1 MTAPPQKPRA
11 VLAHAIWGRGGAEAV
26 AAWALV
32 ALRERFDLTLVTR
45 GGFDCDALNALAGTD
60 LSPGDLRVLT
70 LPAQSRIGT
79 FEAARFNRALAALG
93 RDYDLRVSL
102 SGVRRWNAPAL
113 HLLSARDWHPAL
125 AGQTGPR
132 AKLLRRVIDGPALH
146 PRPDDTVIANSRWL
160 AAASAPLC
168 PGRVRVIPPPVALA
182 AASDS
187 LPDWAARRE
196 DVLIF
201 GRIAP
206 EKRIERAI
214 DIVARA
220 RAQGFR
226 GRLVIAGPDGPP
238 EYMAR
243 IHALIAAQRWIERLP
258 PQSGAAK
265 TALLGSLRYGLNCC
279 EVEAFG
285 IATAEMAAS
294 GMIPLVPRGT
304 GQDEIVSAP
313 DCRFSDEAE
322 AARRLLSLSRDADL
336 QSRLSAAL
344 QADVARFAPA
354 RFTAALATAAM
365 DHLSA
370 DPMPQ
375 PEFSH
380 DFSPA

>member
-1 MTAPPQKPRA
+1 MSAPPKKPRA
-11 VLAHAIWGRGGAEAV
+11 VLAHGIWGRGGAEAV

-45 GGFDCDALNALAGTD
+45 GGFDCEALNALAGTD
-60 LSPGDLRVLT
+60 LSAGDLRVLT
-70 LPAQSRIGT
+70 LPARSRIGT
-79 FEAARFNRALAALG
+79 LAAARFNRALAALG

-132 AKLLRRVIDGPALH
+132 AKLLRRVIDGPALR

-182 AASDS
+182 ASGS

-214 DIVARA
+214 AIVARA

-238 EYMAR
+238 DYMAR
-243 IHALIAAQRWIERLP
+243 IRALIAGQNWIERLP

-322 AARRLLSLSRDADL
+322 AACRLLALSRDADL

-344 QADVARFAPA
+344 RADVTRFAPA
-354 RFTAALATAAM
+354 RFTAALATAAA

-380 DFSPA
+380 DLSPA

>member
-1 MTAPPQKPRA
+1 MSVPPKKPRA
-11 VLAHAIWGRGGAEAV
+11 VLAHGIWGRGGAEAV
-26 AAWALV
+26 AAWTLV

-70 LPAQSRIGT
+70 LPARSRIGT

-132 AKLLRRVIDGPALH
+132 AKILRRVIDGPALR
-146 PRPDDTVIANSRWL
+146 PRPDDMVIANSHWL

-182 AASDS
+182 ASGS
-187 LPDWAARRE
+187 PPDWSARRE

-214 DIVARA
+214 AIVARA
-220 RAQGFR
+220 RAQGFHC
-226 GRLVIAGPDGPP
+226 RLVIAGPDGPP
-238 EYMAR
+238 DYMAR
-243 IHALIAAQRWIERLP
+243 IRALIAGQNWIERLP

-265 TALLGSLRYGLNCC
+265 AALLGSLRYGLNCC

-313 DCRFSDEAE
+313 DCRFSGEAE
-322 AARRLLSLSRDADL
+322 AARCLLALSRDADL

-344 QADVARFAPA
+344 QADVTRFAPA

-365 DHLSA
+365 DHLST
-370 DPMPQ
+370 DPTPQ

-380 DFSPA
+380 DLSPA